1 MFENFKKI
9 EIESF
14 LPCIDKIIDGLKKE
28 ITITGKDLD
37 IAEKILNPELREYLS
52 IPEPVIELINNH
64 ESTMWELKIAQLIGV
79 LNIKKCQVEII
90 VAYFRLKFIRDSVRE
105 IVKDFPCLEDE
116 ITPEACIYT
125 MEHDFPE
132 SWARDFNIEDETPF
146 VSKFWYYCLKF
157 YVKVTYNYED
167 QEPDIFYYRVFPAS
181 YYFMYYKLKKEN
193 GKFIDDFA

>member
-14 LPCIDKIIDGLKKE
+14 LHCIDKVLDALKKE
-28 ITITGKDLD
+28 ITITGKGME
-37 IAEKILNPELREYLS
+37 IAEKILNPELREYLF
-52 IPEPVIELINNH
+52 IPESVIELINNH
-64 ESTMWELKIAQLIGV
+64 ELIMWKLKIAQLMGV
-79 LNIKKCQVEII
+79 LNIKKCQAETI
-90 VAYFRLKFIRDSVRE
+90 VAYFRLKFMKNSVRE
-105 IVKDFPCLEDE
+105 ITKNFPWLEDE

-125 MEHDFPE
+125 MEWGFPE
-132 SWARDFNIEDETPF
+132 GWSEDFDIEDDTPF
-146 VSKFWYYCLKF
+146 VSKFSYYCLKF